1 MGLGYKIEAMSTLNI
16 CLNTMD
22 KNQDLVFITFADV
35 IFFSWGAV
43 VKFIK
48 EMETKTN
55 LHCTK
60 ADSLDFFSRKKVMT
74 DLCLLSFRLHVGKSL
89 NIHVLLLCFLVNFHI
104 CVDLP
109 DKGTCSHV
117 SNSTCNKHISLSWL
131 DTSAKNIKT
140 EVNLNVANI
149 I

>member
-35 IFFSWGAV
+35 IFSWGAV

-60 ADSLDFFSRKKVMT
+60 ADSLDFFSRKKSN
-74 DLCLLSFRLHVGKSL
+74 DRLVPA
-89 NIHVLLLCFLVNFHI
+89 IFQV
-104 CVDLP
+104 
-109 DKGTCSHV
+109 TCR
-117 SNSTCNKHISLSWL
+117 KIS
-131 DTSAKNIKT
+131 
-140 EVNLNVANI
+140 
-149 I
+149 